1 MAATDKMEPLCEDT
15 RSSSHLTSLKGTTFC
30 SGLLV
35 RFTVPLATWSL
46 SRPQKSTAHQPAPP
60 LPGCKAPIAEFEPL
74 CVSGNKSY
82 PVHGSS
88 WALPWHR
95 QYLYEVERLLVRSWL
110 AIRCDH
116 DKLAS
121 LGWPRTESG
130 AIAVNTS
137 YTDADGVTS
146 FITDP
151 CKLCIAIPYWRH
163 ARDAGKV
170 PNDARLAAFDPL
182 TFGGSG
188 LAHADGCFNTSMFR
202 RVRITDTLYTV
213 GNWGAPQRSLPN
225 ARSEPGAWGS
235 IGRCLRRP
243 FDGALPTPF
252 LNQKRVDALL
262 ARCEMPW
269 LDWQEELER
278 SMHDPGKPPQPDRW
292 PPHEYPNWAIKHAD
306 SHFVVYDDCEK
317 PGCLISDVGEC
328 DEYSHDCDAPLE
340 PFASRA
346 PSFSRPA
353 SFSSPKGVLNS
364 ERLAHSCVGSGRGRR
379 CDCVQYEDS

>member
-82 PVHGSS
+82 PMGSELPGTTTNSCRPCVCSSTNGGEWRCCVRRPALHLIARGTRRYAETLAFIAAWMHLKMAGVPAGKTYLDNDLVQWIMQHGLWFHQVHGSS

-202 RVRITDTLYTV
+202 RVRITDV
-213 GNWGAPQRSLPN
+213 
-225 ARSEPGAWGS
+225 
-235 IGRCLRRP
+235 
-243 FDGALPTPF
+243 
-252 LNQKRVDALL
+252 
-262 ARCEMPW
+262 
-269 LDWQEELER
+269 
-278 SMHDPGKPPQPDRW
+278 
-292 PPHEYPNWAIKHAD
+292 
-306 SHFVVYDDCEK
+306 
-317 PGCLISDVGEC
+317 C
-328 DEYSHDCDAPLE
+328 D
-340 PFASRA
+340 
-346 PSFSRPA
+346 
-353 SFSSPKGVLNS
+353 
-364 ERLAHSCVGSGRGRR
+364 
-379 CDCVQYEDS
+379 